1 LFKKKPSLKEI
12 LFFGLVLTNIIIEIL
27 EATMN
32 VDLLWLFSIVTV
44 AIVILGFNIYG
55 KSKNQ

>member
-1 LFKKKPSLKEI
+1 MFKRKPSLKEI

-27 EATMN
+27 EATMDI
-32 VDLLWLFSIVTV
+32 DLFWLFSLVTV

-55 KSKNQ
+55 KSKDQ